1 MLNKKYFF
9 IGIGGIGMSS
19 IAQFLHDKGNIVF
32 GYDQSN
38 NRSIEIL
45 LKKGIAI
52 TNKLNLEEIPED
64 IMGEDLEIIYT
75 PAIKKDNIFLN
86 YFISNGKNKIY
97 KRSEIL
103 GEISQ
108 TSKCIAVAGT
118 HGKTTTTAIISD
130 LFYSYGLK
138 FKAFVGGI
146 MKRHNS
152 NYLFTGDDYVIVEAD
167 EYDRSFLNLSPDYA
181 VITSL
186 DSDHLDIYGDF
197 ESLSKSFKLFSK
209 SVKNSLVVEKDI
221 NIKGDFTF
229 SIKNDADY
237 KASSII
243 IKNDGI
249 IFDFK
254 TPDNFFTKI
263 YVNIIGLHNLKNV
276 LSALSIIDQ
285 IKEIEISELLP
296 FLSDLNG
303 IERRMDI
310 YKIDDKIII
319 AVYENSNK
327 NYLFDIN
334 ERLNIINKA
343 LFKDLKMKT
352 SKIKVIPFNSLTTD
366 LCKKMNSKI
375 ILRGLRAVSDFE
387 YEFQLAGMNRKLNN
401 KIETVF
407 LMSDVENQIIS
418 SRFVKEIVK
427 LNGNIK
433 KFTTK
438 STIKSL
444 KEKYE

>member
-1 MLNKKYFF
+1 MVNKKYFF

-75 PAIKKDNIFLN
+75 PAIKKDNIFLD

-146 MKRHNS
+146 MKGHNS

-209 SVKNSLVVEKDI
+209 SVKNSLVVEEEI
-221 NIKGDFTF
+221 NIKADFTF

-263 YVNIIGLHNLKNV
+263 YVNILGLHNLKNV

-319 AVYENSNK
+319 DDYAHHPTEIESVFNTINSNYK
-327 NYLFDIN
+327 NKSTSVIFQPHLFSRTRDFMEDFATVLSKFDEVYLLDVYPAREKPIEGVN
-334 ERLNIINKA
+334 SKVLLEKISSAKKEIINKE
-343 LFKDLKMKT
+343 LIND
-352 SKIKVIPFNSLTTD
+352 III
-366 LCKKMNSKI
+366 NSKAEVI
-375 ILRGLRAVSDFE
+375 SILGA
-387 YEFQLAGMNRKLNN
+387 
-401 KIETVF
+401 
-407 LMSDVENQIIS
+407 
-418 SRFVKEIVK
+418 
-427 LNGNIK
+427 GNITENLNK
-433 KFTTK
+433 KIFTND
-438 STIKSL
+438 
-444 KEKYE
+444 

>member
-1 MLNKKYFF
+1 
-9 IGIGGIGMSS
+9 MSS

-75 PAIKKDNIFLN
+75 PAIKKDNIFLD

-146 MKRHNS
+146 MKGHNS

-186 DSDHLDIYGDF
+186 ESDHLDIYGDF

-209 SVKNSLVVEKDI
+209 SVKNSLVVEEEI
-221 NIKGDFTF
+221 NIKADFTF

-263 YVNIIGLHNLKNV
+263 YVNILGLHNLKNV

-319 AVYENSNK
+319 DDYAHHPTEIESVFNTINSNYK
-327 NYLFDIN
+327 NKSTSVIFQPHLFSRTRDFMEDFATVLSKFDEVYLLDVYPAREKPIEGVN
-334 ERLNIINKA
+334 SKVLLEKISSAKKEIINKE
-343 LFKDLKMKT
+343 LIND
-352 SKIKVIPFNSLTTD
+352 III
-366 LCKKMNSKI
+366 NSKAEVI
-375 ILRGLRAVSDFE
+375 SILGA
-387 YEFQLAGMNRKLNN
+387 
-401 KIETVF
+401 
-407 LMSDVENQIIS
+407 
-418 SRFVKEIVK
+418 
-427 LNGNIK
+427 GNITENLNK
-433 KFTTK
+433 KIFTND
-438 STIKSL
+438 
-444 KEKYE
+444 

>member
-1 MLNKKYFF
+1 MNKKYFF

-75 PAIKKDNIFLN
+75 PAIKNDNIFLN
-86 YFISNGKNKIY
+86 YFISNGKNKIH

-146 MKRHNS
+146 MKGHNS

-186 DSDHLDIYGDF
+186 DTDHLDIYGDF

-209 SVKNSLVVEKDI
+209 SVKNSLVVDEEI
-221 NIKGDFTF
+221 NINGDFTF
-229 SIKNDADY
+229 SIENDADY

-285 IKEIEISELLP
+285 IKEIDISELLP
-296 FLSDLNG
+296 FLSNLNG

-310 YKIDDKIII
+310 YKIDNKIII
-319 AVYENSNK
+319 DDYAHHPTEIESVFNTINSNYK
-327 NYLFDIN
+327 NKSTSVIFQPHLFSRTRDFMEEFAKVLSKFDEVYLLDIYPAREKPIEGVN
-334 ERLNIINKA
+334 SKVLLEKISSVKKEIINKE
-343 LFKDLKMKT
+343 LIND
-352 SKIKVIPFNSLTTD
+352 III
-366 LCKKMNSKI
+366 NSKTEVI
-375 ILRGLRAVSDFE
+375 SILGA
-387 YEFQLAGMNRKLNN
+387 
-401 KIETVF
+401 
-407 LMSDVENQIIS
+407 
-418 SRFVKEIVK
+418 
-427 LNGNIK
+427 GNITENLNK
-433 KFTTK
+433 KIFTND
-438 STIKSL
+438 
-444 KEKYE
+444 

>member
-75 PAIKKDNIFLN
+75 PAIKKDNIFLD

-146 MKRHNS
+146 MKGHNS

-197 ESLSKSFKLFSK
+197 ESLTKSFKLFSK

-254 TPDNFFTKI
+254 TPDNFFAKI

-319 AVYENSNK
+319 DDYAHHPTEIESVLNTINSNYK
-327 NYLFDIN
+327 NKSTSVIFQPHLFSRTRDFMEDFATVLSKFDEVYLLEIYPAREKPIEGVN
-334 ERLNIINKA
+334 SKVLLEKISSAKKEIINKE
-343 LFKDLKMKT
+343 LIND
-352 SKIKVIPFNSLTTD
+352 III
-366 LCKKMNSKI
+366 NSKTEVI
-375 ILRGLRAVSDFE
+375 SILGA
-387 YEFQLAGMNRKLNN
+387 
-401 KIETVF
+401 
-407 LMSDVENQIIS
+407 
-418 SRFVKEIVK
+418 
-427 LNGNIK
+427 GNITENLNK
-433 KFTTK
+433 KIFTND
-438 STIKSL
+438 
-444 KEKYE
+444 

>member
-1 MLNKKYFF
+1 MMNKKYFF

-75 PAIKKDNIFLN
+75 PAIKNDNIFLN
-86 YFISNGKNKIY
+86 YFISNGKNKIH

-146 MKRHNS
+146 MKGHNS

-209 SVKNSLVVEKDI
+209 SVKNSLVVEEEI
-221 NIKGDFTF
+221 NINGDFTF
-229 SIKNDADY
+229 SIENDADY

-296 FLSDLNG
+296 FLSNLNG

-310 YKIDDKIII
+310 YKIDNKIII
-319 AVYENSNK
+319 DDYAHHPTEIESVFNTINSNYK
-327 NYLFDIN
+327 NKSTSVIFQPHLFSRTRDFMEEFAKVLSKFDEVYLLEIYPAREKPIEGVN
-334 ERLNIINKA
+334 SKVLLEKISSVKKEIINKE
-343 LFKDLKMKT
+343 LIND
-352 SKIKVIPFNSLTTD
+352 III
-366 LCKKMNSKI
+366 NSKTEVI
-375 ILRGLRAVSDFE
+375 SILGA
-387 YEFQLAGMNRKLNN
+387 
-401 KIETVF
+401 
-407 LMSDVENQIIS
+407 
-418 SRFVKEIVK
+418 
-427 LNGNIK
+427 GNITENLNK
-433 KFTTK
+433 KIFTND
-438 STIKSL
+438 
-444 KEKYE
+444 

>member
-1 MLNKKYFF
+1 MMVNKKYFF

-75 PAIKKDNIFLN
+75 PAIKKDNIFLD

-146 MKRHNS
+146 MKGHNS

-197 ESLSKSFKLFSK
+197 ESLTKSFKLFSK

-254 TPDNFFTKI
+254 TPDNFFAKI

-319 AVYENSNK
+319 DDYAHHPTEIESVLNTINSNYK
-327 NYLFDIN
+327 NKSTSVIFQPHLFSRTRDFMEDFATVLSKFDEVYLLEIYPAREKPIEGVN
-334 ERLNIINKA
+334 SKVLLEKISSAKKEIINKE
-343 LFKDLKMKT
+343 LIND
-352 SKIKVIPFNSLTTD
+352 III
-366 LCKKMNSKI
+366 NSKTEVI
-375 ILRGLRAVSDFE
+375 SILGA
-387 YEFQLAGMNRKLNN
+387 
-401 KIETVF
+401 
-407 LMSDVENQIIS
+407 
-418 SRFVKEIVK
+418 
-427 LNGNIK
+427 GNITENLNK
-433 KFTTK
+433 KIFTND
-438 STIKSL
+438 
-444 KEKYE
+444 